1 MSKNDFIFLMIKI
14 TQKIIK
20 GVLKMAKQIE
30 EMNKE
35 ELINFINSEN
45 EKIESANIEIQKH
58 LKKINIIKD
67 SIKDTEKN
75 LRIAKQTLK

>member
-1 MSKNDFIFLMIKI
+1 
-14 TQKIIK
+14 
-20 GVLKMAKQIE
+20 MAKQIE
-30 EMNKE
+30 ELNKE

-75 LRIAKQTLK
+75 LRIAKQTLKIIELEELVNS

>member
-1 MSKNDFIFLMIKI
+1 
-14 TQKIIK
+14 
-20 GVLKMAKQIE
+20 MAKQIE

-45 EKIESANIEIQKH
+45 EKIESANIEIQKY

-75 LRIAKQTLK
+75 LRIAKQTLKIIELEELVNS

>member
-1 MSKNDFIFLMIKI
+1 M
-14 TQKIIK
+14 
-20 GVLKMAKQIE
+20 VKQIE

-45 EKIESANIEIQKH
+45 EKIESANIEIQKY

-75 LRIAKQTLK
+75 LRIAKQTLKIIELEELVNS

>member
-1 MSKNDFIFLMIKI
+1 
-14 TQKIIK
+14 
-20 GVLKMAKQIE
+20 MAKQIE

-75 LRIAKQTLK
+75 LRIAKQTLKIIELEELVNS

>member
-1 MSKNDFIFLMIKI
+1 
-14 TQKIIK
+14 
-20 GVLKMAKQIE
+20 MAKQIE

-35 ELINFINSEN
+35 KLINFINSEN

-75 LRIAKQTLK
+75 LRIAKQTLKIIELEELVNS

>member
-1 MSKNDFIFLMIKI
+1 
-14 TQKIIK
+14 
-20 GVLKMAKQIE
+20 MAKQIE
-30 EMNKE
+30 AMNKE

-75 LRIAKQTLK
+75 LRIAKQTLKIIELEELVNS

>member
-1 MSKNDFIFLMIKI
+1 
-14 TQKIIK
+14 
-20 GVLKMAKQIE
+20 MAKQIE

-45 EKIESANIEIQKH
+45 EKIESANIEIQKY

-75 LRIAKQTLK
+75 LRIAKQTLKIIELEALVNS

>member
-1 MSKNDFIFLMIKI
+1 
-14 TQKIIK
+14 
-20 GVLKMAKQIE
+20 MAKQIE
-30 EMNKE
+30 EINKE

-75 LRIAKQTLK
+75 LRIAKQTLKIIELEELVNS

>member
-1 MSKNDFIFLMIKI
+1 
-14 TQKIIK
+14 
-20 GVLKMAKQIE
+20 MAKQIE

>member
-1 MSKNDFIFLMIKI
+1 
-14 TQKIIK
+14 
-20 GVLKMAKQIE
+20 MAKQIE

-45 EKIESANIEIQKH
+45 EKIESTNIEIQKH

-75 LRIAKQTLK
+75 LRIAKQTLKIIELEELVNS